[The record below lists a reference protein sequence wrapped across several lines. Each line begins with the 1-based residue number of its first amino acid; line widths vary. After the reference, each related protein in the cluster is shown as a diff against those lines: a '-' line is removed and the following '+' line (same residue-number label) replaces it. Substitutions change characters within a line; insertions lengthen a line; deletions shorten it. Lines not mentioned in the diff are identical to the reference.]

1 MKVSANLDQ
10 IDLID
15 RAARAQQLLNDPLV
29 KGAFEAV
36 ESGLVNAMKQSPL
49 GDYDMHHNL
58 TVSLQLLAQVERQF
72 RNWIAEG
79 NLEKA
84 RAKQSRLERIADWRK
99 LIA

>member
-1 MKVSANLDQ
+1 MDQ
-10 IDLID
+10 IDRVD
-15 RAARAQQLLNDPLV
+15 RAARAQQLLNDPLL

-36 ESGLVNAMKQSPL
+36 EAGLVAALKQSAV
-49 GDYDMHHNL
+49 GDYDLHHNITL
-58 TVSLQLLAQVERQF
+58 SLQLLGQIERQF

-79 NLEKA
+79 QLEES